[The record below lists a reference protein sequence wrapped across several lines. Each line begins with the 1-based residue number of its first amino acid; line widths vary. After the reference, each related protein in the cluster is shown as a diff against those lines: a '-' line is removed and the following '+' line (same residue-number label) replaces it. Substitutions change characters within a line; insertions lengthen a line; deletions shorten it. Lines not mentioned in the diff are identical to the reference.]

1 MIYDAKSCYF
11 GLIVTKEVSRFS
23 RNLSDSIKYTQ
34 ELLANDV
41 GVYFQSNGIN
51 TYDPNSEFILNM
63 MGSVAQEEV
72 KRLSSRVKWGH
83 KEAIKK
89 GRVLGSNSITGYKK
103 DDAKLVI
110 VEEEAKK

>member
-1 MIYDAKSCYF
+1 MILTLNLY
-11 GLIVTKEVSRFS
+11 LIWWEV
-23 RNLSDSIKYTQ
+23 
-34 ELLANDV
+34 LLK
-41 GVYFQSNGIN
+41 
-51 TYDPNSEFILNM
+51 
-63 MGSVAQEEV
+63 
-72 KRLSSRVKWGH
+72 KRLKDFLLVLNGGH

>member
-1 MIYDAKSCYF
+1 MIDDAKCCYF
-11 GLIVTKEVSRFS
+11 DLIVTKEVSRFS

>member
-1 MIYDAKSCYF
+1 
-11 GLIVTKEVSRFS
+11 
-23 RNLSDSIKYTQ
+23 
-34 ELLANDV
+34 
-41 GVYFQSNGIN
+41 
-51 TYDPNSEFILNM
+51 M
-63 MGSVAQEEV
+63 MGSVAQEEI